1 MDHLNP
7 TIEKALRAYAP
18 GATDVIRSRAR
29 IIAAGA
35 VRSFKSGQGADLNTH
50 VYRQLQ
56 RLQRMAPQISDPM
69 PQPERTRRD
78 SGKIMAAISQAADD
92 IGREP
97 TDEEIAELTGLPVR
111 RVTKVRKGIRSRVS
125 ESQYNEGFGND
136 DDAETDRDAVA
147 TERTGY
153 DDWVDAV
160 YHDLPEV
167 DRVVMQYRTGFRGAP
182 KLSNVDIAK
191 RLRLSPAAIGNRI
204 TRIQAKLDAYNG

>member
-18 GATDVIRSRAR
+18 NATEVVRSRAR

-35 VRSFKSGQGADLNTH
+35 IRSFKPDQGADLNTH

-56 RLQRMAPQISDPM
+56 RLQREAPQISDPM

-97 TDEEIAELTGLPVR
+97 TDEEISELTGLPVR
-111 RVTKVRKGIRSRVS
+111 RVTKIRKGIRGRVS
-125 ESQYNEGFGND
+125 ESQYTEGFGND
-136 DDAETDRDAVA
+136 DNSETDKDVTTA
-147 TERTGY
+147 ERTGY
-153 DDWVDAV
+153 DDWIDAV

-167 DRVVMQYRTGFRGAP
+167 DRVVMQYRTGYRGAP
-182 KLSNVDIAK
+182 VLSNVDIAK
-191 RLRLSPAAIGNRI
+191 RLRLSPAAISQRVS
-204 TRIQAKLDAYNG
+204 RIQAKLDEYNG

>member
-1 MDHLNP
+1 VDHLNP

-18 GATDVIRSRAR
+18 NATEVVRSRAR

-35 VRSFKSGQGADLNTH
+35 IRSFKPDQGADLNTH

-56 RLQRMAPQISDPM
+56 RLQREAPQISDPM

-97 TDEEIAELTGLPVR
+97 TDEEISELTGLPVR
-111 RVTKVRKGIRSRVS
+111 RVTKIRKGIRSRVS
-125 ESQYNEGFGND
+125 ESQYTEGFGND
-136 DDAETDRDAVA
+136 DDSETDRDVTAA
-147 TERTGY
+147 ERTGY
-153 DDWVDAV
+153 DDWIDAV

-167 DRVVMQYRTGFRGAP
+167 DRVVMQYRTGYRGAP
-182 KLSNVDIAK
+182 VLSNVDIAK
-191 RLRLSPAAIGNRI
+191 RLRLSPAAISQRVS
-204 TRIQAKLDAYNG
+204 RIQAKLDEYNG

>member
-18 GATDVIRSRAR
+18 NATEVVRSRAR

-35 VRSFKSGQGADLNTH
+35 IRSFKPDQGADLNTH

-56 RLQRMAPQISDPM
+56 RLQREAPQISDPM

-97 TDEEIAELTGLPVR
+97 TDEEISELTGLPVR
-111 RVTKVRKGIRSRVS
+111 RVTKIRKGIRSRVS
-125 ESQYNEGFGND
+125 ESQYTEGFGND
-136 DDAETDRDAVA
+136 DDSETDRDVTAA
-147 TERTGY
+147 ERTGY
-153 DDWVDAV
+153 DDWIDAV

-167 DRVVMQYRTGFRGAP
+167 DRVVMQYRTGYRGAP
-182 KLSNVDIAK
+182 VLSNVDIAK
-191 RLRLSPAAIGNRI
+191 RLRLSPAAISQRVS
-204 TRIQAKLDAYNG
+204 RIQAKLDEYNG

>member
-18 GATDVIRSRAR
+18 NATEVVRSRAR

-35 VRSFKSGQGADLNTH
+35 IRSFKPDQGADLNTH

-56 RLQRMAPQISDPM
+56 RLQREAPQISDPM

-97 TDEEIAELTGLPVR
+97 TDEEISELTGLP
-111 RVTKVRKGIRSRVS
+111 
-125 ESQYNEGFGND
+125 
-136 DDAETDRDAVA
+136 
-147 TERTGY
+147 
-153 DDWVDAV
+153 
-160 YHDLPEV
+160 
-167 DRVVMQYRTGFRGAP
+167 
-182 KLSNVDIAK
+182 
-191 RLRLSPAAIGNRI
+191 
-204 TRIQAKLDAYNG
+204 